1 MVYVGRI
8 GVGQGNFEKMRM
20 VRREDF
26 FFFHVR

>member
-26 FFFHVR
+26 FFFFM